1 MKKMLWIILA
11 FVFIA
16 GCKENNVEAPSTTK
30 VENQTLKLISNK
42 NKQNNKKAEFQK
54 SPEMNKAENL
64 VRQYLELGDSPN
76 TAVEFDHKM
85 GNGYVIHVFD
95 VVKQDNQKEQSKT
108 RGWFLVTLE
117 PENIKVLK

>member
-16 GCKENNVEAPSTTK
+16 GCEENNVEAPSTTK
-30 VENQTLKLISNK
+30 EENQTLKLISNK
-42 NKQNNKKAEFQK
+42 NKQNKDKFQK

-76 TAVEFDHKM
+76 TAVEFDHKV
-85 GNGYVIHVFD
+85 GDGYVIHVYD
-95 VVKQDNQKEQSKT
+95 VVKQVNQKEKSKT

>member
-11 FVFIA
+11 FIFIA

-30 VENQTLKLISNK
+30 EEKQALKQISNNTKQK
-42 NKQNNKKAEFQK
+42 NAEFQK
-54 SPEMNKAENL
+54 SPEINRAENL

-76 TAVEFDHKM
+76 TAVEFDHKAE
-85 GNGYVIHVFD
+85 NGYVIHVYD
-95 VVKQDNQKEQSKT
+95 VIKQVNQTEYSIT

>member
-16 GCKENNVEAPSTTK
+16 GCEENNVEAPSTTK
-30 VENQTLKLISNK
+30 EENQTLKLISNK
-42 NKQNNKKAEFQK
+42 NKQNKDEFQK

-85 GNGYVIHVFD
+85 GDGYVIHVYD
-95 VVKQDNQKEQSKT
+95 VVKQGKQKEQSKT